1 MTVASPADIILF
13 PDSYQT
19 VYTIRTES
27 FEGPFD
33 LLLHLIKKNEVDI
46 YNIPIAAITRQY
58 LDYLDV
64 MQELNL
70 DIAGDFLVMA
80 STLIQIKSRMLLPLP
95 PDEEIGEEEVED
107 PRAEL
112 VRRLLEYQKYK
123 EAAVSL
129 AHRELL
135 GRDTFVRDFAAPELA
150 EIEPERERLEVELFE
165 LIEAFR
171 RVLATVPEQTF
182 HEVGAEGLS
191 IADRINELLLLLQG
205 TDVAVFENLFIG
217 SATREQVIIT
227 FLAILELCRLNMVRL
242 AQARSFGSILVI
254 PTLLDAAAE
263 AVTEEDLD
271 RDFA

>member
-19 VYTIRTES
+19 VYTIRTEA

-95 PDEEIGEEEVED
+95 PDEEIGEEDLED

-112 VRRLLEYQKYK
+112 VRRLLEYQKYR

-129 AHRELL
+129 AQRELL

-150 EIEPERERLEVELFE
+150 EIEPAQERLEVELFE

-205 TDVAVFENLFIG
+205 TDAAVFENLFIG

-254 PTLLDAAAE
+254 PTFLDAAAE